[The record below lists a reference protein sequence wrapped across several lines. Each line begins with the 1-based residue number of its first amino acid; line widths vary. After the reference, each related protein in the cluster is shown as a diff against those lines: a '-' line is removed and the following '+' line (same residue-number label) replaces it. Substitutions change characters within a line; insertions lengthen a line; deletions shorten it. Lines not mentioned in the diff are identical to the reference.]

1 MKNVELN
8 KRVEEM
14 CAFVKEHTSDDMSK
28 QLKPFVDE
36 FGGQAVFAYAH
47 WCERNFELNLRKDY
61 KRKTTYTSDFSI
73 AEWCVGVEGMESIA
87 DTLRNALV
95 YWHDSI
101 EFLAEIIIVLNL
113 KSWEHGA
120 RGNYNYSQMYGELYL
135 EAKCLYFDWF
145 DNSHPK
151 HKKAMDYYYK
161 YVD

>member
-1 MKNVELN
+1 
-8 KRVEEM
+8 M
-14 CAFVKEHTSDDMSK
+14 CAFVKEHANDDMSE

-101 EFLAEIIIVLNL
+101 EFFAEIIIVLNL

-120 RGNYNYSQMYGELYL
+120 RGNYNYSQMYGELYIA
-135 EAKCLYFDWF
+135 AKCLYFDWF
-145 DNSHPK
+145 DESHK
-151 HKKAMDYYYK
+151 DHNKAMKYYYD